1 MLKSC
6 YIDIVRLLNH
16 RTFVVIRSMAHSFKI
31 FSLVLVFLARFIIG
45 AFLQDDQPVH
55 SDTTEFQSQKN
66 QVVLLSEFCCSDEN
80 ETESESDDETESHL
94 SDGFCQAHLLSL
106 SRLNFATCSVVKCQS
121 SITGADKV
129 ILLRNFRL

>member
-1 MLKSC
+1 M
-6 YIDIVRLLNH
+6 
-16 RTFVVIRSMAHSFKI
+16 THSFKI
-31 FSLVLVFLARFIIG
+31 FSLVLVFLARFVIG
-45 AFLQDDQPVH
+45 SFLQDDQPVH
-55 SDTTEFQSQKN
+55 SGATEFQSQKN

-94 SDGFCQAHLLSL
+94 TDGLCQSHLLSL
-106 SRLNFATCSVVKCQS
+106 SRLNFAAITAAQCKS